1 VSSIKFTQSATHFL
15 RIYQRAVVPPATR
28 ATYPRPRRSLD
39 QRLSGRVLTRFSGK
53 MRPQVSDLRCQFRTG
68 PIADLPRSRG
78 HRRTTLLQTP
88 RISRPIRRSLSPA
101 VGLVPATESQIND
114 DYESSGFIESNDKSS
129 PAHAAPPR
137 SCGDCPRDWRCVTTI
152 TNLRVLS
159 NLTINPAP
167 LTLPPRRSCGDCPRD
182 WRCVT
187 TITNLRVLSNLTIN
201 PAPLTLPPRRSC
213 GDCPRD
219 WGAV

>member
-101 VGLVPATESQIND
+101 VGLVPATESLIND
-114 DYESSGFIESNDKSS
+114 DYESSGFIGSDESSS
-129 PAHAAPPR
+129 PAHAAPPPPKLR
-137 SCGDCPRDWRCVTTI
+137 GLSPQPGRCVTTI

-159 NLTINPAP
+159 VLTKVPAP
-167 LTLPPRRSCGDCPRD
+167 LTLPPPRRSCGDCPNTVRHD
-182 WRCVT
+182 GCSIARGRG
-187 TITNLRVLSNLTIN
+187 IPGDDRVFAAGNSIG
-201 PAPLTLPPRRSC
+201 RR
-213 GDCPRD
+213 
-219 WGAV
+219 